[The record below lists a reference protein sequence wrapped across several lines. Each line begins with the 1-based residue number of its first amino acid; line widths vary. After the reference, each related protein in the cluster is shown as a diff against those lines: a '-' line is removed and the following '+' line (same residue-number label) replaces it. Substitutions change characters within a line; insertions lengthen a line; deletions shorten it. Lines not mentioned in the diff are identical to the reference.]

1 MQNVWRQILRSDP
14 ATFTERTGSLDGIF
28 QLANIAGPTIA
39 NEAIHSTRADFPL
52 LCASLSGIF
61 LQKVIHQK
69 RNVLQALAQRWDFYR
84 NDRQAVIKIFAKTAG
99 FGFELKLFVG

>member
-14 ATFTERTGSLDGIF
+14 ATFTERPGSLDGIF

-39 NEAIHSTRADFPL
+39 NQAIHSPRVDFPL

-61 LQKVIHQK
+61 LKKVIHQK
-69 RNVLQALAQRWDFYR
+69 RNGLQALAQRWDFYR
-84 NDRQAVIKIFAKTAG
+84 NDRQTVIKILAKAAG
-99 FGFELKLFVG
+99 FGFQLKL

>member
-1 MQNVWRQILRSDP
+1 MLADLPFNLRRDYGDVRIMQDVWRQILGSDS

-28 QLANIAGPTIA
+28 QLADVTRPTIA
-39 NEAIHSTRADFPL
+39 NQAIHRPRVDFPF

-69 RNVLQALAQRWDFYR
+69 RNVLQTLPQWWNFYR
-84 NDRQAVIKIFAKTAG
+84 NHRQ
-99 FGFELKLFVG
+99 